1 MGVVTFFSLTHLVTH
16 TLDNPFAP
24 HPWEMP
30 PRYCG
35 SQRARSSVASV
46 HLLRPRREIHI
57 PTVLLDGFACNRPR
71 EPESGWWTPGIQ
83 KISSVLLTGHFLLYL
98 GHTRGKLLPKIA
110 YEQGDNCS
118 NSLMRLLH
126 ASDHSHSRL
135 RAPNYYIPLSTCT
148 CTHRTVLRR
157 IQTTH
162 RTQTLSVSSCSM
174 PPMGRHN
181 TTLSAT
187 TPVSNIVISEEW

>member
-57 PTVLLDGFACNRPR
+57 PTVLLDGLACNRPR
-71 EPESGWWTPGIQ
+71 EPESGWWTPGIHENF
-83 KISSVLLTGHFLLYL
+83 I
-98 GHTRGKLLPKIA
+98 
-110 YEQGDNCS
+110 
-118 NSLMRLLH
+118 
-126 ASDHSHSRL
+126 
-135 RAPNYYIPLSTCT
+135 
-148 CTHRTVLRR
+148 RTVDWPFL
-157 IQTTH
+157 
-162 RTQTLSVSSCSM
+162 TLLGPYERETSSKDSV
-174 PPMGRHN
+174 
-181 TTLSAT
+181 
-187 TPVSNIVISEEW
+187 